1 MENAKNIHV
10 GNDLTD
16 MKAYLA
22 SREAL
27 KFGAISTVSE
37 LKVAFEMVQSYSTTA
52 KSDEV
57 KLARI
62 HTITDQLFDIF
73 EGQVAGSHSLFAR
86 AAMAPI
92 KATDATQK
100 DIPFK
105 APEVN
110 PNAPLIP
117 TNKVEVKGFDKNK
130 QNNNNKNNQQLNQ
143 QNKQA
148 VVETPKAITANAEAA
163 KDTKVIQLVPQG
175 EVHLKGWRRYQVL
188 NAADATVSEAILKL
202 IPEATTIEKM
212 NDLAIVMIAEKHHE
226 QALNLMLDLA
236 AEHKLEM
243 TTLEVERH
251 FEDYV
256 MPLAYG
262 VKTPA
267 SDPKTNP
274 HITFNVWM
282 NNLLELKNI
291 KSRRMA
297 AINSVMTDLDTT
309 KEVSIISQNKIKA
322 SDKENASLPGILEEV
337 ATLRKVDIAT
347 ITLAKT
353 APIVP
358 TKDEITF
365 KDELVKAALKDLK
378 EVSCITSA
386 TQDGLIRLKINS
398 DLYKEFLAEV
408 SKGIGLKEEDLVW
421 EAKDKDNIKVYTD
434 AGHKFKI
441 LSANVSDAVI
451 VTEAPKAEPITVEG
465 LKEAVVAKLLIDGDT
480 GKANKFFTEEI
491 AKIELAPK
499 DNEGKLL
506 IWGSIVK
513 QYKDAAEA
521 KATAPTS
528 IEEAPFTTK
537 EEIIENCI
545 NMYVKQCV
553 DKKFN
558 ANNEIDKYLK
568 ASGARKIF
576 AKNENPDKM
585 RKDWKAEGQKRFE
598 ASNVTADVKEP
609 VVVAE
614 EPKLLQVFSV
624 ETKCPEIWAKALKC
638 TDIGQ
643 FVNLVKE
650 VYKTDWEIAANLTD
664 EYLPKIKGFETWT
677 KEKITQWFTSKTS
690 AIKPVVVED
699 NKPAAVE
706 APKVVAEVIAPVVT
720 EPVKTPEAPVAKEVV
735 AGPKEA
741 PKASTE
747 LPAEESVI
755 SKEAYEKYKFITTDE
770 PKRAKMGIEQF
781 LLDATIPGT
790 LAEKKELLKPM
801 LKKNKVWKKDS
812 DSIIGNVITKVIKTS
827 EKIQA
832 TLPVEA

>member
-22 SREAL
+22 NREAL

-37 LKVAFEMVQSYSTTA
+37 LKVAFEMIQSYSTTA
-52 KSDEV
+52 KTDEV

-62 HTITDQLFDIF
+62 KVITDQLFDIF
-73 EGQVAGSHSLFAR
+73 EGQVAGSHSLFSR
-86 AAMAPI
+86 AAMAPV
-92 KATDATQK
+92 KVTDATQK

-110 PNAPLIP
+110 PNTPLVP
-117 TNKVEVKGFDKNK
+117 NTKVEVKGFDKNK
-130 QNNNNKNNQQLNQ
+130 QNNNKNQQPNQ

-148 VVETPKAITANAEAA
+148 VVETPKAITAVAEAA

-202 IPEATTIEKM
+202 IPEANTIEKM
-212 NDLAIVMIAEKHHE
+212 NDLAIIMIAEKHHE

-243 TTLEVERH
+243 TALEVEKH

-291 KSRRMA
+291 KSRRMS
-297 AINSVMTDLDTT
+297 AIASVMDDLDKS
-309 KEVSIISQNKIKA
+309 KEVSIVSQNKIKA
-322 SDKENASLPGILEEV
+322 SDKENSSLPGILEEV
-337 ATLRKVDIAT
+337 ATLRKVDVAS
-347 ITLAKT
+347 ITFAKA
-353 APIVP
+353 APILP

-365 KDELVKAALKDLK
+365 KDELVKAAIKDIK
-378 EVSCITSA
+378 EVSCITTA

-398 DLYKEFLAEV
+398 DLYKEFLSEV
-408 SKGIGLKEEDLVW
+408 SKSIGLKEEELVW
-421 EAKDKDNIKVYTD
+421 QAKDKDNIKVYTD

-441 LSANVSDAVI
+441 LEAEVTDAI
-451 VTEAPKAEPITVEG
+451 ILTEEKKEAVTVEG
-465 LKEAVVAKLLIDGDT
+465 LREAVVAKLLADGNT
-480 GKANKFFTEEI
+480 GAANKFFMEEI
-491 AKIELAPK
+491 SKIEVAPK
-499 DNEGKLL
+499 DDAGKLT
-506 IWGSIVK
+506 IWSSIIK

-521 KATAPTS
+521 KAVATPSTETAP
-528 IEEAPFTTK
+528 IVTK
-537 EEIIENCI
+537 EEIIETCI

-568 ASGARKIF
+568 SSGARKIF
-576 AKNENPDKM
+576 AKNENPDKL

-598 ASNVTADVKEP
+598 ASNVTPDTKE
-609 VVVAE
+609 VVATTE
-614 EPKLLQVFSV
+614 EPKLLQTFSV

-650 VYKTDWEIAANLTD
+650 VYKTDWEVAANLTD
-664 EYLPKIKGFETWT
+664 EYLPKIKGFESWT

-690 AIKPVVVED
+690 AIKPVVED
-699 NKPAAVE
+699 KTPAPVE
-706 APKVVAEVIAPVVT
+706 APKAVVETPTVT
-720 EPVKTPEAPVAKEVV
+720 EPTKAPEVV
-735 AGPKEA
+735 AGPAEPVA
-741 PKASTE
+741 PVTAPITE

-755 SKEAYEKYKFITTDE
+755 SKEVYDKYKFITTDE
-770 PKRAKMGIEQF
+770 PKRAKLGIEQF

-801 LKKNKVWKKDS
+801 LKKNKIWKKDS

-832 TLPVEA
+832 LLPVEA